1 MAGTAKYQDIVQ
13 RIVDLVGGTSNIA
26 LVAHCVTR
34 LRFTVK
40 DKSLVK
46 QKEVDA
52 LSGVVGSQWLGDQ
65 FQVIVGTG
73 VEEVYHELCATYHLA
88 EEKPIDENL
97 DGDLAPA
104 TTNGKLTPAAIGN
117 AILGYISPTM
127 TGIIPIMMGACLC
140 KTLGALLGPGIL
152 NVISDTSDLYI
163 VLDFLY
169 DAFFYFIPLFLGYS
183 AARTLN
189 INPTYGIYLGALIMV
204 PDFMALVGARESIS
218 VFGIPVPVASYAQTF
233 LPVILGVWVMSFVYR
248 LLNTYIPEV
257 LKSIFVPFL
266 TIMVMTPIMFAVCAP
281 LGTYVGNVI
290 GGFFI
295 SMSQA
300 NVAIRLVG
308 AILLAVLM
316 PYMVLGGMHGA
327 LLNFALMTFTENGF
341 ETLILPIMLAYNFAV
356 FGVSFGA
363 IFKLK
368 KPENKTAVTGY
379 FATGILGSVTEPCLY
394 GVIVKYR
401 QTMVSLLIASV
412 FIGIIVGVFTP
423 VYYVM
428 SSATIF
434 TFWVPWVQ
442 GGTANFIE
450 GIVLMV
456 GAFAVG
462 AIAALFARY
471 DES

>member
-46 QKEVDA
+46 QEEVDA
-52 LSGVVGSQWLGDQ
+52 LAGVVGSQWLGDQ

-88 EEKPIDENL
+88 EEKPINENL

-104 TTNGKLTPAAIGN
+104 STGGKLTPAAIGN

>member
-1 MAGTAKYQDIVQ
+1 MADTGKYQDIVQ
-13 RIVDLVGGTSNIA
+13 HIVDLVGGTSNIA

-65 FQVIVGTG
+65 FQVIIGTG
-73 VEEVYHELCATYHLA
+73 VEEVYHELCASYRLA

-97 DGDLAPA
+97 DSDLATA
-104 TTNGKLTPAAIGN
+104 TTGGRLTPAAIGN

-152 NVISDTSDLYI
+152 NVISDTSDLYL

-204 PDFMALVGARESIS
+204 PDFMALVGVRESIS

-233 LPVILGVWVMSFVYR
+233 LPVILGTWIMSYVYR
-248 LLNTYIPEV
+248 LLNRYIPEV
-257 LKSIFVPFL
+257 LRSILVPFL
-266 TIMVMTPIMFAVCAP
+266 TIVIMTPVMFAVCAP
-281 LGTYVGNVI
+281 LGTYAGNVI

-295 SMSQA
+295 SMAQA

-316 PYMVLGGMHGA
+316 PYMVLTGMHGA

-356 FGVSFGA
+356 FGVAFGA

-401 QTMVSLLIASV
+401 QTMAALLVASM
-412 FIGIIVGVFTP
+412 FIGIMVGVFTP

-442 GGTANFIE
+442 GGTANLIA
-450 GIVLMV
+450 GIALMV

-462 AIAALFARY
+462 AVAALFARY
-471 DES
+471 DER